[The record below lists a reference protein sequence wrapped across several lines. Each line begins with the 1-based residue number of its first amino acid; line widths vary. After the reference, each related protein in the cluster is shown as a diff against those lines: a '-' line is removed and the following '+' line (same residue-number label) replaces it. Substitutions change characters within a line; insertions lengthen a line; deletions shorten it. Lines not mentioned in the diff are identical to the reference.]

1 MEDEE
6 RLVQFK
12 LLLPAYLKGVI
23 ASAAAANRRSLSQEI
38 VRALEAFYFPHKTP
52 EGQEA
57 MKLEYILQEL
67 NNIIT
72 ANGGISGREKAKLD
86 GD

>member
-1 MEDEE
+1 MEDED

-12 LLLPAYLKGVI
+12 LLLPAYLKDVI

-38 VRALEAFYFPHKTP
+38 VRALEASYFPHKTP

-67 NNIIT
+67 NNIVA
-72 ANGGISGREKAKLD
+72 ANGGIPGREKAKLD